1 MNEGFLGL
9 STMSLKKD
17 INHLHDEILKDMRQM
32 QSKLDIK
39 YAKSDELLSQKI
51 TKFDLKIESFEKK
64 ITELSNLITIDNS
77 LKEKIESLFQFKE
90 ETKDIIF
97 KRRAKN
103 AEFEKTV
110 NDNINEINKIL
121 TNTVIYPTYIGKK
134 AKFQTFHE
142 FIDFVV
148 QEITQLNLHKNK
160 SLMDSFSSFKK
171 KIDGVIETFKMQIN
185 NLIPKEVANQ
195 MLNELEDKIN
205 NTMKLYDDRLQDS
218 RVENANYNIGIKKN
232 LEEVYKQIDNLTK
245 GQNYLN
251 KSLKNSENYNTL
263 SNEILEINVKIN
275 KIFDI
280 LKDLASFH
288 PEVKKNYQIE
298 LERKPTKKIISGVK
312 EYIKGNINANDLTS
326 MKKFGFEKS
335 KTKMIDKLSPN
346 NPKTTQNIFD
356 NNIMAEERLDFINKK
371 FMNKKTINL
380 SKQENTITSN
390 KIVENEIIDYNRK
403 NSFNFGKN
411 TYFESSKVNSY
422 IKKHSQN
429 NKNFFNTQIGEKEH
443 NIIEEENEI
452 NTHSINSISDKYK
465 TSMKNEKNKE
475 DFNIQKYNK
484 KREDTLTLENIKI
497 NKNNGN
503 INSIENKTLN
513 SINNNTIYNDN
524 KNINTNSSE
533 NNKETLIKSN
543 NFYNNN
549 INKEQTEKAKVI
561 KHNIQ
566 TDLNY
571 KNNNVKNNL
580 ISYTKEDFNKNQL
593 SIASKFNPKI
603 LKINF
608 QNIKKPSKSQSSES
622 QRKNNKNQ
630 ISEGNKVVMN
640 YNYKP
645 KNSDKSF
652 SPITKKLYKTYSNF
666 PKINHGNKNNTSN
679 PSSRE
684 NVIKTIKEDKFY
696 RKEPKATS
704 FVKYKKKILFM
715 NPDDLPFNYFEKTFE
730 NIFKNNL
737 NLNLNKSE
745 RNNNRKINEI
755 NFFGKK

>member
-1 MNEGFLGL
+1 MNEGFPGL
-9 STMSLKKD
+9 SSMSLKKD
-17 INHLHDEILKDMRQM
+17 LNHLHDEILKDMRQM
-32 QSKLDIK
+32 KSKLDIK
-39 YAKSDELLSQKI
+39 YAKFDELLSQKI
-51 TKFDLKIESFEKK
+51 TKFDLKIESLEKK

-90 ETKDIIF
+90 ETQDIIF
-97 KRRAKN
+97 KRRAKY

-160 SLMDSFSSFKK
+160 SQMDSFSSFKK
-171 KIDGVIETFKMQIN
+171 KIEGIIETFKIQIN

-245 GQNYLN
+245 AQNYLN
-251 KSLKNSENYNTL
+251 KTLKNSENYNTL
-263 SNEILEINVKIN
+263 SNETFEINVKIN

-288 PEVKKNYQIE
+288 PEVKKNYQNE

-335 KTKMIDKLSPN
+335 KTKMFDKLSPN

-356 NNIMAEERLDFINKK
+356 NNIMGEERLDFINKK

-390 KIVENEIIDYNRK
+390 KMVENEIIDYNRK
-403 NSFNFGKN
+403 NTFNFGKN
-411 TYFESSKVNSY
+411 TYFESSKVDNY
-422 IKKHSQN
+422 IKKPSKN
-429 NKNFFNTQIGEKEH
+429 NKNFFNTQIGEKEN

-452 NTHSINSISDKYK
+452 NTHSINSISDNDNKYIN
-465 TSMKNEKNKE
+465 SMKNEKNKK
-475 DFNIQKYNK
+475 DFNIQKNNK
-484 KREDTLTLENIKI
+484 KREDRSTIEYNIKINNFKNENNKI
-497 NKNNGN
+497 NKNNDN

-513 SINNNTIYNDN
+513 SINNNNINNDN
-524 KNINTNSSE
+524 KNINKNSTE

-543 NFYNNN
+543 NFYNND
-549 INKEQTEKAKVI
+549 INK
-561 KHNIQ
+561 
-566 TDLNY
+566 
-571 KNNNVKNNL
+571 
-580 ISYTKEDFNKNQL
+580 
-593 SIASKFNPKI
+593 
-603 LKINF
+603 
-608 QNIKKPSKSQSSES
+608 
-622 QRKNNKNQ
+622 
-630 ISEGNKVVMN
+630 
-640 YNYKP
+640 
-645 KNSDKSF
+645 
-652 SPITKKLYKTYSNF
+652 
-666 PKINHGNKNNTSN
+666 
-679 PSSRE
+679 
-684 NVIKTIKEDKFY
+684 
-696 RKEPKATS
+696 
-704 FVKYKKKILFM
+704 
-715 NPDDLPFNYFEKTFE
+715 
-730 NIFKNNL
+730 
-737 NLNLNKSE
+737 
-745 RNNNRKINEI
+745 
-755 NFFGKK
+755 

>member
-1 MNEGFLGL
+1 MNEGFPGL

-90 ETKDIIF
+90 ETQDIIF

-245 GQNYLN
+245 AQNYLN

-263 SNEILEINVKIN
+263 SNEILEINIKIN

-288 PEVKKNYQIE
+288 PEVKKNYQNE

-335 KTKMIDKLSPN
+335 KTKMFDKLSPN

-356 NNIMAEERLDFINKK
+356 NNIMGEERLDFI
-371 FMNKKTINL
+371 
-380 SKQENTITSN
+380 
-390 KIVENEIIDYNRK
+390 
-403 NSFNFGKN
+403 
-411 TYFESSKVNSY
+411 
-422 IKKHSQN
+422 
-429 NKNFFNTQIGEKEH
+429 
-443 NIIEEENEI
+443 
-452 NTHSINSISDKYK
+452 
-465 TSMKNEKNKE
+465 
-475 DFNIQKYNK
+475 
-484 KREDTLTLENIKI
+484 
-497 NKNNGN
+497 
-503 INSIENKTLN
+503 
-513 SINNNTIYNDN
+513 
-524 KNINTNSSE
+524 
-533 NNKETLIKSN
+533 
-543 NFYNNN
+543 
-549 INKEQTEKAKVI
+549 
-561 KHNIQ
+561 
-566 TDLNY
+566 
-571 KNNNVKNNL
+571 
-580 ISYTKEDFNKNQL
+580 
-593 SIASKFNPKI
+593 I
-603 LKINF
+603 L
-608 QNIKKPSKSQSSES
+608 
-622 QRKNNKNQ
+622 
-630 ISEGNKVVMN
+630 
-640 YNYKP
+640 
-645 KNSDKSF
+645 
-652 SPITKKLYKTYSNF
+652 SNF
-666 PKINHGNKNNTSN
+666 CL
-679 PSSRE
+679 
-684 NVIKTIKEDKFY
+684 
-696 RKEPKATS
+696 RK
-704 FVKYKKKILFM
+704 
-715 NPDDLPFNYFEKTFE
+715 
-730 NIFKNNL
+730 
-737 NLNLNKSE
+737 
-745 RNNNRKINEI
+745 
-755 NFFGKK
+755 